1 MYILKAKY
9 PPFLWQCRSYFPPT
23 LPLECLSM
31 ASPAPSLDATKHRAG
46 TTSRDTRT
54 HIPTEMVPGRPQ
66 TRYHTAPLSGTSI
79 ATISPNHCPAPR
91 LIDPASGQASP
102 AQLCVIQ
109 PRPGW
114 HKFTL
119 HPHHPLH
126 PSPHLPHHNLSH
138 HLSLDGWGL
147 GIDGRLVA
155 SSSLPWPSAWWAQGK
170 REERLRASASQ
181 PASLAEGCCVQKR
194 CAVPQNL
201 NSLSQGRPM
210 WLIWSI

>member
-66 TRYHTAPLSGTSI
+66 TCYHTAPLSGTSI

-109 PRPGW
+109 PRPGSPSI
-114 HKFTL
+114 HTI
-119 HPHHPLH
+119 HSIPLH
-126 PSPHLPHHNLSH
+126 ISHTIISLITCLWMDGGLGLTAGLSPHRPCHGHLLGEPKESERNGCVRLP
-138 HLSLDGWGL
+138 
-147 GIDGRLVA
+147 
-155 SSSLPWPSAWWAQGK
+155 
-170 REERLRASASQ
+170 ASQ
-181 PASLAEGCCVQKR
+181 LALPRAVVSKN
-194 CAVPQNL
+194 AVPCRRTLTHCHRAVQCD
-201 NSLSQGRPM
+201 
-210 WLIWSI
+210 